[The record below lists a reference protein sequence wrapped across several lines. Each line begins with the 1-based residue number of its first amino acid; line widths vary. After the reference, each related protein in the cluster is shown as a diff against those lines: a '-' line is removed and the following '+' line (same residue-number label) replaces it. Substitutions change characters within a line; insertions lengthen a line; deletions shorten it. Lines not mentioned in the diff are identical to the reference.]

1 MLVSRRVALQTML
14 SGAGVAMLAAC
25 APIGEPT
32 QKAAPTT
39 APAAPAGAKSTA
51 APPGAAAP
59 TVAAAPAKPAVAQPK
74 PGGKLRLA
82 MSVDLDASGVEGGRL
97 GPAYTPSVFMLFDR
111 LTAFNSKYEPQPML
125 AESWDWSADKKQL
138 KLNLRKGAVFHS
150 GREFTSDDVKYN
162 LMRVRDPKV
171 GTGQLVGMSN
181 WFSEFETPDKNT
193 IILKADKPRPTVF
206 DMLEYLNIVDR
217 ELADGPNATTQA
229 GGTGPFALGEWVQ
242 GDHIRFVKNKNYWQS
257 GKPYLDEINIAIV
270 RDPQAMSVQLEAGS
284 LDAVMNPLVQDGA
297 RLQKD
302 SKYQLVTGD
311 PNGLVINVVVN
322 TTQAPFD
329 NKKVRQALNYAIDR
343 QRFIDSVLLNLSG
356 NEISDL
362 PWPAGSPASEPAKNK
377 MYAFN
382 LDKAKSLLSEAGVSG
397 FEMDFIYS
405 NISSELAAFAQI
417 YAGDLAKLG
426 VKLNLKPLD
435 SGTYNRTSLARQFS
449 IGASDSSFAQME
461 PGTLFQLS
469 GAHRPT
475 GNSAGYE
482 NQKYI
487 DLVEASQT
495 EPDLAKR
502 KQIFAELNDLLL
514 EDVFIIPVAQR
525 PWYMVASSR
534 VKDIKWMISQAPV
547 YADMWLDS

>member
-1 MLVSRRVALQTML
+1 ML

-25 APIGEPT
+25 APIGEPA
-32 QKAAPTT
+32 QKAAPTA
-39 APAAPAGAKSTA
+39 APAAPAGAKPTA
-51 APPGAAAP
+51 AAPAAAAP
-59 TVAAAPAKPAVAQPK
+59 TAAAAPAKPAVAQPK
-74 PGGKLRLA
+74 SGGKLRMA

-125 AESWDWSADKKQL
+125 AQSWDWSADKKQL
-138 KLNLRKGAVFHS
+138 KLNLRKGVVFHS
-150 GREFTSDDVKYN
+150 GREFTSEDVKYN

-302 SKYQLVTGD
+302 SKYQLVSGD

-343 QRFIDSVLLNLSG
+343 QRFIDTVLLNLSG
-356 NEISDL
+356 KEISDL

-377 MYAFN
+377 
-382 LDKAKSLLSEAGVSG
+382 
-397 FEMDFIYS
+397 
-405 NISSELAAFAQI
+405 I

-426 VKLNLKPLD
+426 IKLNLKPLD

-525 PWYMVASSR
+525 PWYMVASSK